1 MGIILC
7 SKVHSVQ
14 KISTRYL
21 FFQPPPPLTFYNDDI
36 VPMKYG
42 INKNALM
49 RESYFFMFRR
59 L

>member
-1 MGIILC
+1 MGIILR

-42 INKNALM
+42 INKNAH
-49 RESYFFMFRR
+49 S
-59 L
+59 